1 MADIITIAGS
11 PMERSRTTALLAH
24 VERELEAAGLCVR
37 SIHVRDLP
45 AEDLLLGRYDS
56 PAVRA
61 VAAAIAEAR
70 GVVLA
75 TPVYKAAYSGV
86 LKALLDL
93 LPSGA
98 LAGKAALAIASGGS
112 PAHSLAVEYALGPLL
127 AALGASQV
135 LAGVYLTDSQVRV
148 GEADAVTLDPVAA
161 GRLARAAASL
171 VAAVPPARLREA
183 VDPYA
188 QPIYPN

>member
-1 MADIITIAGS
+1 MIVLLSGS
-11 PMERSRTTALLAH
+11 AALLADTVH
-24 VERELEAAGLCVR
+24 NFSDALT
-37 SIHVRDLP
+37 
-45 AEDLLLGRYDS
+45 
-56 PAVRA
+56 AVSLW
-61 VAAAIAEAR
+61 IAFALAR

-127 AALGASQV
+127 AALGAGQV
-135 LAGVYLTDSQVRV
+135 LAGVYLTDSQVQASDD
-148 GEADAVTLDPVAA
+148 GSVTLDEA
-161 GRLARAAASL
+161 GATRLGQALAGL
-171 VAAVPPARLREA
+171 VAAVAPAQSA
-183 VDPYA
+183 P
-188 QPIYPN
+188 